1 MGLPVDV
8 VVVIG
13 AVVEVGAD
21 VVEDGGAV
29 EVVVDNMVVLAAV
42 AVEVLV
48 DDAAKDVV
56 DVVFFV
62 SVVVNVEVTVV
73 EASVVVAVLE
83 PVVVEAARQM
93 GVKSDRARPGSTV
106 FQCKS

>member
-93 GVKSDRARPGSTV
+93 GVKSARA
-106 FQCKS
+106 